1 MQRLIAAWQARSA
14 AARSGR
20 VPALDGL
27 RAFFVFSVLAYH
39 YWQRTWL
46 TPTFTLFGQFIS
58 LDPFLRTGYLWVDGL
73 LLLSGFLLYLP
84 QARAKEAGRALP
96 GFEGFYR
103 RRLARVLPSYLLHVL
118 LVFLLISLPGGGY
131 PGLWPAL
138 RDLLAHLTFTHPL
151 FPFSSM
157 HTQINGALW
166 TLGVEVQFYL
176 LFPLL
181 ARAFRRMPLATWL
194 GAAALAFLYRGF
206 AMTRAHTPM
215 LVNQLP
221 GFLDVYLNGFV
232 LAGVFA
238 RLEKSTKDDG
248 LQRVLMSAVT
258 LAAVMGLAVLIRH
271 QALQRNVADVRVSQ
285 LAIRF
290 PQSVLTGLLLLGA
303 CFSLG
308 GVRVLLGSRPAAF
321 LGAISYQ
328 VYLWHQVVAQ
338 RLSAWRFPPSV
349 NQNPWMVGDRAWQ
362 WGFLGAALALTLL
375 ISVAAHYL
383 VEKPAQRRLLGG
395 QKR

>member
-1 MQRLIAAWQARSA
+1 VQRLIAAWQARSA

-131 PGLWPAL
+131 KGLWPAL

-181 ARAFRRMPLATWL
+181 ARAFRRMPLVTYL
-194 GAAALAFLYRGF
+194 GMASLAFAFRAFAAAQPS
-206 AMTRAHTPM
+206 TVM

-221 GFLDVYLNGFV
+221 GFLDVYANGL
-232 LAGVFA
+232 LAAAAFA
-238 RLEKSTKDDG
+238 RLEKAGKDDG
-248 LQRVLMSAVT
+248 LRRAFMTAVL
-258 LAAVMGLAVLIRH
+258 LAALVGLAALVRE
-271 QALQRNVADVRVSQ
+271 QASQ
-285 LAIRF
+285 AAGEAIRRSQMDIRF
-290 PQSVLTGLLLLGA
+290 TQSVLTALAFIGASLGASGVRLLLGN
-303 CFSLG
+303 
-308 GVRVLLGSRPAAF
+308 RVTAF
-321 LGAISYQ
+321 LAAVSFQFYM
-328 VYLWHQVVAQ
+328 WHQVVALQ
-338 RLSAWRFPPSV
+338 LKTWRVPPSV
-349 NQNPWMVGDRAWQ
+349 AENPHMVQERGWQ
-362 WGFLGAALALTLL
+362 IPYLLLALGLTLSLSAL
-375 ISVAAHYL
+375 ITYLIERPVA
-383 VEKPAQRRLLGG
+383 RRCA
-395 QKR
+395 KTAKA